1 MKIQLLSISHR
12 TASAQIRGM
21 FSFSKEQQMH
31 LLGQLMAQS
40 GIQEA
45 VVLSTCNRTEVYC
58 GGTDDNYTLQKMEEL
73 LLEEARASDVLG
85 IKDCILRFYGESA
98 VHHLFLVA
106 AGLDSVV
113 LGEDQIL
120 GQVKQAYFFSKE
132 LGYCTS
138 VFHSLFQFAISS
150 AKKIKT
156 DTLLSKTSVSTATLA
171 LKEAKTKLGTLNGKK
186 MMILGASGK
195 IGGIVLKD
203 AMDIKGLEIYVTVR
217 DKLPHALRKRLPVS
231 VIPIPYEERYQWM
244 DRMDVIISATSS
256 PHYTVTREHWSK
268 SITTKKQRVFFDM
281 AVPMDIEPSIGQL
294 PDTFYASMEDMERLA
309 RENNQ
314 KKEHFVPGAEIIL
327 GEYEEKFLKKVLYRE
342 NRECMEELKN
352 RVLTEAEE
360 TSVEKALDHLF
371 YGIKEESNAEQFR
384 YFSEIVRKIT
394 EKERED

>member
-12 TASAQIRGM
+12 TASAQVRGM
-21 FSFSKEQQMH
+21 FSFSKEQQVH
-31 LLGQLMAQS
+31 LLEQLMAQS
-40 GIQEA
+40 GIHEA

-58 GGTDDNYTLQKMEEL
+58 GGTEDNYALQKMEEL
-73 LLEEARASDVLG
+73 LLEEAQALDVVG
-85 IKDCILRFYGESA
+85 IKDCILRFCGESA

-171 LKEAKTKLGTLNGKK
+171 LKEAKAKLGTLSGKK

-203 AMDIKGLEIYVTVR
+203 AMDIKELEIYVTVR
-217 DKLPHALRKRLPVS
+217 ENLPHGLRKRLPEYVK
-231 VIPIPYEERYQWM
+231 PIPYEKRYQWM
-244 DRMDVIISATSS
+244 DAMDVVISATSS
-256 PHYTVTREHWSK
+256 PHYTVTKEHWSK
-268 SITTKKQRVFFDM
+268 CITTKKQRVFFDM
-281 AVPMDIEPSIGQL
+281 AVPMDIEPSIGLL

-309 RENNQ
+309 RENNK
-314 KKEHFVPGAEIIL
+314 KKERFVSGAENIL
-327 GEYEEKFLKKVLYRE
+327 NEYEEKFLKKVLYRE
-342 NRECMEELKN
+342 NRECIEELKN
-352 RVLTEAEE
+352 KVLTEAGD
-360 TSVEKALDHLF
+360 TSMEKALNHLF
-371 YGIKEESNAEQFR
+371 FGIKEESNAEQFR
-384 YFSEIVRKIT
+384 YFSEIVRKMT
-394 EKERED
+394 ERKRED